1 MMPASAPIRG
11 QIYSEF
17 NAHGY
22 VSKNGG
28 IKMKTTEE
36 LLYQIRGLA
45 RIVVAF
51 SFCYQGL
58 VPKWLSNDVLTQQ
71 LIEAHGSTFHHMSWL
86 SHVAGLF
93 EIMLAAWL
101 ILAFTDKKPLW
112 LAGASVV
119 IALLDTLFFAPVF
132 LINPFNVLIV
142 NLALLALIAIDLL
155 ILRFD
160 PSEIKAHQVGQYLR
174 FTRDRMLYEFVKRL
188 ELKDL
193 PHLVHT
199 LTQLRLKRR
208 NKNRLKQKSLL
219 KQSGV
224 DTSSRRS
231 TRPPEER
238 RPSRSELRADR
249 RNEERQES
257 SDRRA
262 EARHEKSD
270 QSSIDLNA
278 QLQDALSDLPRLD
291 QIELDRAIREE
302 SPRESRSERRE
313 RRSLERGVEDRGAR
327 PVSRF
332 KSLRRSRR
340 HHDPAPAPVPIS
352 VQMPASPPQAQP
364 QPLEDEQPD

>member
-1 MMPASAPIRG
+1 
-11 QIYSEF
+11 
-17 NAHGY
+17 
-22 VSKNGG
+22 
-28 IKMKTTEE
+28 MKTTEE

-58 VPKWLSNDVLTQQ
+58 VPKWLSNDALTQQ
-71 LIEAHGSTFHHMSWL
+71 LIEAHGLTFHHMGWI

-93 EIMLAAWL
+93 EIIVAAWL

-112 LAGASVV
+112 LAGVTLV

-142 NLALLALIAIDLL
+142 NLALLALVAIDLL

-208 NKNRLKQKSLL
+208 NKNRVKQKALL

-224 DTSSRRS
+224 EPSSSRRS
-231 TRPPEER
+231 TPRPVEER

-257 SDRRA
+257 SDRR
-262 EARHEKSD
+262 EARHEKSERD
-270 QSSIDLNA
+270 SIDLNA

-302 SPRESRSERRE
+302 SPRESRTERPRESRSERRE
-313 RRSLERGVEDRGAR
+313 RRSLERGVEDREAR

-340 HHDPAPAPVPIS
+340 HHDPAPVPVPIPL
-352 VQMPASPPQAQP
+352 QMPASPPQAQP